1 MEVENYLHIHA
12 KLFKKGIYSEELE
25 QYILG
30 VFILDKEVRNIHLP
44 WYSKSHFF
52 NLNHQIIFDTI
63 EQLCFEQSCIDL
75 LEVGLKLD
83 KSKNLKKIGG
93 FNYLAKILEIAT
105 DNTFKF

>member
-1 MEVENYLHIHA
+1 MVAENYLHIHA
-12 KLFKKGIYSEELE
+12 KLFKKGIYSEKLE

-30 VFILDKEVRNIHLP
+30 VFMLDRNIRNVHLQ
-44 WYSKSHFF
+44 WYAKSHFF
-52 NLNHQIIFDTI
+52 NLNHQIIFETI
-63 EQLCFEQSCIDL
+63 EQMCFEQISIDL